1 MLKNR
6 LYLLTPA
13 SAQDIITPEQAWLII
28 ELNGLFDT
36 ESTTQDEVWLRKS
49 ETMLVVLQSCS
60 VQICDEKHV
69 YWTVQIDQ

>member
-69 YWTVQIDQ
+69 YCTVQIDQ